1 MGDLLFEYNFQSGTA
16 SIAMATWTGSTWS
29 AETTLAS
36 NIAEAA
42 VFGGTSTLDDIKPS
56 NGIDPATEEF
66 GEAGIDLTAATA
78 GLSGGRGCEQF
89 GRATG
94 ESRTSGSSTSAQMK
108 DIVGPANIDISN
120 CVTPLIVTTQQPPS
134 GAIGATYKDKAT
146 LSGGNNYDGTGS
158 LTFTLYPN
166 ADCTGTPLDTE
177 TVSNITT
184 DGDYTTPN
192 GVQLNNAGTYYWV
205 ASFSGDGFNNQ
216 SSSGCADEP
225 VVVAKNAPTIATLLS
240 DLGPIAIGGSVHD
253 SATLT
258 GATADAGGSVKYAFY
273 SSLSGCNAGTF
284 ARRAAPAWAR

>member
-1 MGDLLFEYNFQSGTA
+1 
-16 SIAMATWTGSTWS
+16 
-29 AETTLAS
+29 
-36 NIAEAA
+36 
-42 VFGGTSTLDDIKPS
+42 
-56 NGIDPATEEF
+56 
-66 GEAGIDLTAATA
+66 
-78 GLSGGRGCEQF
+78 
-89 GRATG
+89 
-94 ESRTSGSSTSAQMK
+94 MK

-284 ARRAAPAWAR
+284 ATPGGTSLGTVTVTAGVVPDSDPTGAINAAGTYYFRAFYSGDPNNTGPVSSACADEALVVSPNTPTDRRRCCRIWVRSRSVARCMTRRR